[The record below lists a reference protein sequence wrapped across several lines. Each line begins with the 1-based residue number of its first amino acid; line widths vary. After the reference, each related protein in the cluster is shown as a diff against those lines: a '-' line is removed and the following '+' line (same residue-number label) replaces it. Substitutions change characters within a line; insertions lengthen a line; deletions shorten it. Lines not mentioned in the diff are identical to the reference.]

1 MAQKTIDN
9 LIIEN
14 ARIIFLNFSGK
25 ESKYNRAGNRNFCV
39 VIDDPNQ
46 AEVLAEDGWNVR
58 ILSPR
63 DADETPKHY
72 IQVAVNFENIPP
84 RIYMVTRRTKTLLDE
99 ESVNSLDY
107 AEFRNID
114 LVIRPYPWEVNGKR
128 GIKAYLK
135 TGYFTIEEDVF
146 AEKYAQEEYPDEDVP
161 F

>member
-14 ARIIFLNFSGK
+14 ARIIFPNFSGK

>member
-14 ARIIFLNFSGK
+14 ARIIFPNFSGK
-25 ESKYNRAGNRNFCV
+25 ESKYNRAGNRNFCF

>member
-1 MAQKTIDN
+1 MAQKTINN

-14 ARIIFLNFSGK
+14 ARIIFPNFSGK
-25 ESKYNRAGNRNFCV
+25 ESKYNRAGNRNFCI

-72 IQVAVNFENIPP
+72 IQIAVNFENIPP

>member
-9 LIIEN
+9 LVIEN

-63 DADETPKHY
+63 DADEIPTHY

-84 RIYMVTRRTKTLLDE
+84 RIYMVTKRTKTLLDE

-114 LVIRPYPWEVNGKR
+114 LVIRPYPWEVNDKR

>member
-14 ARIIFLNFSGK
+14 ARIIFPNFSGK

-63 DADETPKHY
+63 DADEMPKQY

-114 LVIRPYPWEVNGKR
+114 LVVRPYPWEVNGKR